1 MRKIPKL
8 NFLGMLYYGWC
19 LSRHK
24 YLAIKAYIVQT
35 MLYIYLPRNDFLM
48 SSSITS
54 FSSDD
59 SFTAGRFLMLLV
71 LVVVSRISVNGDIP
85 VGCVFSNQIYAY
97 KIIYFIQ
104 LQKME
109 GNLTSLV

>member
-24 YLAIKAYIVQT
+24 YLAIKAYIVKT
-35 MLYIYLPRNDFLM
+35 MLYIYLPTNDFLM

-71 LVVVSRISVNGDIP
+71 LP